1 MSSKKDSLVKFL
13 KEKPII
19 IWGARMTGMGFLRFS
34 SSNDL
39 NVINFVDSDPSL
51 LGKEINHTAVK
62 SPKDLSLLKK
72 LNPSLVIVIA
82 VSLKED
88 EIIKELKMMGFTDD
102 DFVLYS
108 DYCDVFYT
116 IDIVGTCN
124 LRCASCVYTIEGQK
138 YSKGLMGLEDFK
150 LVVSKMKNEIDIVT
164 HVSLYNWGEPFLH
177 PDLNKIIDHLHE
189 NGIAA
194 AVSTHLSI
202 VTGGQIR
209 KVIKAA
215 PEYLKISLSGYYP
228 NEYNVTHAG
237 GDINLVKSNLYR
249 IRYFIDQFKS
259 NTLVDVNYHL
269 YTNNNGK
276 NLKKMQELCDELDF
290 SLSTVNSLVMPVERV
305 IDYVE
310 GKDEARTSELNKIL
324 PVTIEE
330 GMSVASHFKLD
341 SCPFMDNQININ
353 YDMSVPVCC
362 TVFDQKDTI
371 VQKNYLKS
379 SLSDITNAKH
389 KVKLC
394 TKCMNYNLPAYNM
407 GFNRKKLNEIAL
419 QKTSTD
425 N

>member
-1 MSSKKDSLVKFL
+1 MNSKKDKLVNFL
-13 KEKPII
+13 TNKPVI

-34 SSNDL
+34 TSNNL
-39 NVINFVDSDPSL
+39 NVLNFIDSDPAL
-51 LGKEINHTAVK
+51 LGKKVNNKIVMA
-62 SPKDLSLLKK
+62 PKDLSLLKK
-72 LNPSLVIVIA
+72 INPDLIIVIA
-82 VSLKED
+82 VSIKED
-88 EIIKELKMMGFTDD
+88 EIIKKLKIMGFTDD

-108 DYCDVFYT
+108 DYCDAYYT
-116 IDIVGTCN
+116 IDVVGTCN
-124 LRCASCVYTIEGQK
+124 LRCASCAYTIEGQK
-138 YSKGLMGLEDFK
+138 YSKGLMSLEDFK
-150 LVVSKMKNEIDIVT
+150 QVVSKIKSEVDIVT

-177 PDLNKIIDHLHE
+177 PELNKIISHLHE

-194 AVSTHLSI
+194 AVSSHLSI
-202 VTGGQIR
+202 VTGSQIR

-228 NEYNVTHAG
+228 NVYDVTHAG
-237 GDINLVKSNLYR
+237 GNINLVISNLYR
-249 IRYFIDQFKS
+249 IRYFIDQFKA

-276 NLKKMQELCDELDF
+276 NLIKMQELCDELDF
-290 SLSTVNSLVMPVERV
+290 TLSSVNSLVMPLERV

-310 GKDEARTSELNKIL
+310 GKDEAKTAELNKIL

-330 GMSVASHFKLD
+330 GMSVASDYKLD
-341 SCPFMDNQININ
+341 SCPFMDNQVNIN

-362 TVFDQKDTI
+362 TVFDQTDTI
-371 VQKNYLKS
+371 VTKNYLKS
-379 SLSDITNAKH
+379 SLSEITNAKH

-407 GFNRKKLNEIAL
+407 GFNRKKLEEIAL